1 MKQQK
6 PRFPGQVGETKVQV
20 IEENFSNYGT
30 YVWHKPNGK
39 AFTDGEGNALSI
51 ESMKGDLSRVQQL
64 QDAAKY
70 WGQPD
75 GTAKF
80 YPNMRKI
87 SEETHS
93 EQLDR
98 MKQGLI
104 PSMNDLGAVI
114 AAKKTLQAYGDEG
127 LWLHARLGIHD
138 K

>member
-39 AFTDGEGNALSI
+39 AFTDGDGNALSI
-51 ESMKGDLSRVQQL
+51 ESMKGDLSRVQEL
-64 QDAAKY
+64 ENAAKY

-87 SEETHS
+87 SEEAHS
-93 EQLDR
+93 EQVDR

-114 AAKKTLQAYGDEG
+114 AAKKTLKQWGDEG
-127 LWLHARLGIHD
+127 
-138 K
+138 

>member
-1 MKQQK
+1 VVMKQQK
-6 PRFPGQVGETKVQV
+6 PRFPGQIGETKVQV

-39 AFTDGEGNALSI
+39 AFTDGDGNALSI
-51 ESMKGDLSRVQQL
+51 EAMKGDLSRVQQL
-64 QDAAKY
+64 EDAAKY
-70 WGQPD
+70 WGQSD

-87 SEETHS
+87 SEEEHS
-93 EQLDR
+93 EQVDR

-114 AAKKTLQAYGDEG
+114 AAKKTLKQWGDEG
-127 LWLHARLGIHD
+127 
-138 K
+138 

>member
-1 MKQQK
+1 MVMKKPK
-6 PRFPGQVGETKVQV
+6 PRFPGQVGDTKVQV
-20 IEENFSNYGT
+20 IEENFSNFGT

-51 ESMKGDLSRVQQL
+51 EAMKGDLTRIQEL
-64 QDAAKY
+64 QDAARY

-87 SEETHS
+87 SEEEHS
-93 EQLDR
+93 EQVDR
-98 MKQGLI
+98 MSQGLI

-114 AAKKTLQAYGDEG
+114 AAKQTLKQYGDEG
-127 LWLHARLGIHD
+127 
-138 K
+138 

>member
-39 AFTDGEGNALSI
+39 AFTDGDGNALSI

-64 QDAAKY
+64 EDAAKY

-87 SEETHS
+87 SEEAHS
-93 EQLDR
+93 EQVDR

-114 AAKKTLQAYGDEG
+114 AAKKTLKQWGDEG
-127 LWLHARLGIHD
+127 
-138 K
+138 

>member
-1 MKQQK
+1 MKKPK

-51 ESMKGDLSRVQQL
+51 ESMRNDESRVSQL
-64 QDAAKY
+64 KDAARY
-70 WGQPD
+70 WGQPE
-75 GTAKF
+75 GKAVF

-87 SEETHS
+87 SEEEHS

-98 MKQGLI
+98 MKQGLL
-104 PSMNDLGAVI
+104 PNMNDLGAVI
-114 AAKKTLQAYGDEG
+114 AAKNTLKQWGDEG
-127 LWLHARLGIHD
+127 
-138 K
+138 

>member
-1 MKQQK
+1 VVMKQQK

-39 AFTDGEGNALSI
+39 AFTDGDGNALSI

-64 QDAAKY
+64 EDAAKY

-87 SEETHS
+87 SEEAHS
-93 EQLDR
+93 EQVDR

-114 AAKKTLQAYGDEG
+114 AAKKTLKQWGDEG
-127 LWLHARLGIHD
+127 
-138 K
+138 